1 MSTRTDN
8 GYATLRRLGEL
19 GREIDRRRGP
29 DPYPRPSGPAPS
41 LRELRGRRGEIESLA
56 ARHGA
61 RSLRVFGSVARGEA
75 RRDSD
80 LDVLVE
86 MEGRRGLLEQASLQ
100 GDLEE
105 MLGCPVHVATTRGL
119 LHARERT
126 REQIEREAMW
136 I

>member
-1 MSTRTDN
+1 M
-8 GYATLRRLGEL
+8 
-19 GREIDRRRGP
+19 
-29 DPYPRPSGPAPS
+29 
-41 LRELRGRRGEIESLA
+41 
-56 ARHGA
+56 
-61 RSLRVFGSVARGEA
+61 FGSVARGEA

-86 MEGRRGLLEQASLQ
+86 MEGRRGLLEQAGLR

-126 REQIEREAMW
+126 REQIEKEAMW